1 MELMQ
6 HFTYNDKNRSELEDG
21 ANDTH
26 CTDEDG
32 DDASSYK
39 QSSSRDDDVPS
50 HKSKIVVFVDQPAT
64 NTDDW

>member
-6 HFTYNDKNRSELEDG
+6 HFTYNDKYRSELEVG

-32 DDASSYK
+32 DDASSYV
-39 QSSSRDDDVPS
+39 QAELLQR
-50 HKSKIVVFVDQPAT
+50 
-64 NTDDW
+64 